1 MRTRMKRVEFSVTT
15 EVLKVGALVNLWK
28 CRKVTGYGNYFGYRK
43 GDCFRGNTILDFRPL
58 GQSSIALRGSFEAL
72 KPLNTLR
79 DLTNTGRTR
88 LSGFEGD
95 SLRVTR

>member
-1 MRTRMKRVEFSVTT
+1 MRIWMKQVEFSVTT
-15 EVLKVGALVNLWK
+15 EDLKVGALGNLWK

-43 GDCFRGNTILDFRPL
+43 GDRFRENTILGFRPL

-79 DLTNTGRTR
+79 GLTNAGRAR